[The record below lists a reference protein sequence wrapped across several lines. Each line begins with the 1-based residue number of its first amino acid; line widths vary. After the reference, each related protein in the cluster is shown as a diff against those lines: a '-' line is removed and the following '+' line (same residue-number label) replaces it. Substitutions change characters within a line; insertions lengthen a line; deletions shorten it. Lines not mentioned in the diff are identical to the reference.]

1 MVFTDFFKEEY
12 LDEICERSM
21 VKKYLKEK
29 NVKLFNYTT
38 IQNETKNLRK
48 LQGFNYK
55 TGEQISST
63 TGGLV
68 FESLIP
74 SESHIMKRCA
84 TNVRSGYI
92 KDELRAIK
100 DIIDNDQSSKSID
113 IIIVLD
119 ERKERVAFGIIQ
131 WSECKMKPDIPA
143 LKIICALP
151 GGYGDIIMYSYIY
164 CLKKYGLSQGILE
177 LSEHFDNMSGLCLY
191 NKYGFK
197 EDMEMKNFMCFPE
210 VGTLPMSS
218 DVDEISFDKL
228 DRILSL
234 SFKNDADKD
243 PTIKS
248 EIDNSDYS
256 EPLCDDYWKTKN
268 DDEKTAINKK
278 RTHTRYVNERI
289 RLQNN
294 KKFQKEN
301 AGLEDAEAMK
311 EISENLK
318 KTHKAKTE
326 EVKSKMLLDILTR
339 PQDNVEDENDMLNSN
354 ESRKVLS
361 SQSTSSN
368 GSRRSRTSKR
378 SRSSDTSTSSNS
390 SRRSRT
396 SKRSRSSDTSTSSN
410 SSRRSRRV
418 RGRTSVQTT
427 PRSSLRN
434 KIKKLRRSTRL
445 RSTSAP
451 PTRRRRS

>member
-1 MVFTDFFKEEY
+1 MVFTDFFKKEY

-38 IQNETKNLRK
+38 IQLETKNLRK
-48 LQGFNYK
+48 LQGFDYK
-55 TGEQISST
+55 TGEKVSTT

-68 FESLIP
+68 FDSLIP
-74 SESHIMKRCA
+74 SESDIIKKC
-84 TNVRSGYI
+84 TINVDSEYI
-92 KDELRAIK
+92 LKELRDIK
-100 DIIDNDQSSKSID
+100 KIIDNDRSTESID
-113 IIIVLD
+113 ILIALD
-119 ERKERVAFGIIQ
+119 NNDKRVAFGIIQ

-164 CLKKYGLSQGILE
+164 CLKKHGLSQGILE
-177 LSEHFDNMSGLCLY
+177 LAEHFDNMSGLCLY

-197 EDMEMKNFMCFPE
+197 EDMEMKNFLCFPE

-218 DVDEISFDKL
+218 DVHDIEFDKL

-243 PTIKS
+243 PTIKN

-268 DDEKTAINKK
+268 DDENTTKYKK
-278 RTHTRYVNERI
+278 RTHKRYVNERI
-289 RLQNN
+289 RLQDN
-294 KKFQKEN
+294 KFKNPNANKFEAQ
-301 AGLEDAEAMK
+301 AMK
-311 EISENLK
+311 EESENLK
-318 KTHKAKTE
+318 ERHKLRTK

-339 PQDNVEDENDMLNSN
+339 PQDNIEDNIEDKNDKLNSN
-354 ESRKVLS
+354 DSKKILS
-361 SQSTSSN
+361 SQSILSNASGMSVRTTSSN
-368 GSRRSRTSKR
+368 GSNR
-378 SRSSDTSTSSNS
+378 
-390 SRRSRT
+390 SRRSR
-396 SKRSRSSDTSTSSN
+396 
-410 SSRRSRRV
+410 
-418 RGRTSVQTT
+418 
-427 PRSSLRN
+427 
-434 KIKKLRRSTRL
+434 RL

-451 PTRRRRS
+451 VTRRRRSRNSTGRPSVQTTPRRSLRNKIQKLRRSSRLRSTSVPATTRRR